1 MTAMDIEWVGVLL
14 GRGVD
19 PAELPSRWEAA
30 ERTELR
36 EEALIAAIRDLT
48 EARRHE
54 LEGAGNRSR
63 SRAARAEL
71 DISFAS
77 YLASL

>member
-1 MTAMDIEWVGVLL
+1 MDTEWVGILL
-14 GRGVD
+14 GRGID
-19 PAELPSRWEAA
+19 PAELASRWEAA

-36 EEALIAAIRDLT
+36 AEALVAAITEMT

-54 LEGAGNRSR
+54 LEGTGNRALVV
-63 SRAARAEL
+63 AAHKDL
-71 DISFAS
+71 DVALAS